1 MTHID
6 YSIVICTYNPDIRL
20 LERCLKG
27 VDSLDR
33 TGLTTEVIL
42 VDNNSTSPIRQD
54 ESIARISS
62 KLPDFRVVEEKRQG
76 LLFARI
82 CGIQEARGRFIVF
95 FDDDNEPADDYLVR
109 LHELVT
115 AHPNIG
121 AWGPGN
127 VWVDF
132 IDGIDEGLR
141 EYALPLFQERHE
153 SHTAY
158 ACVRSPQ
165 SCYPYGT
172 GLAISRLCAE
182 EYAKRVALNE
192 FSLTGRQGQQLSSG
206 EDTQMVLCCVR
217 MGYGAGISPE
227 LKTRHIIPA
236 KRANYAYI
244 KKLTWGTLLTYDLSI
259 RQVFP
264 EHPINSGKPLKPY
277 WKMNFKIMKRFI
289 KMTLTGSRSRQLD
302 YIYYIALV
310 ASTYLAID
318 KPQPWAIGWATK
330 KLGITHLN

>member
-1 MTHID
+1 MPFD

-54 ESIARISS
+54 ESIARLSS

-244 KKLTWGTLLTYDLSI
+244 KKLTWGMLSAHDLSI
-259 RQVFP
+259 KQVFP
-264 EHPINSGKPLKPY
+264 EYAINFGAPLKPD
-277 WKMNFKIMKRFI
+277 WKTNFKIIRRYLKTRLAARPRQTLKFI
-289 KMTLTGSRSRQLD
+289 H
-302 YIYYIALV
+302 YIGLLSSSYV
-310 ASTYLAID
+310 AIG
-318 KPQPWAIGWATK
+318 KPEPWAIRWTLK
-330 KLGITHLN
+330 KLGVN